1 MRRKTEMKKHILQFS
16 VRRIIV
22 IVIFLLCAV
31 IFLTQCSKEDAPEVT
46 IAISETLTPSI
57 TTDTTTVPDSLPPFI
72 ETQPDG
78 KISGTPIP
86 IETPKPTT
94 TPIESLKAIDAIA
107 QDMIT
112 PYMSNANDCREAIQN
127 GKMERCVVL
136 NFVQNISKEP
146 WEQLF
151 PDTDFFLASFYA
163 YGNPDSDISD
173 RSWTDLVAW
182 QNDRY
187 YRAENFDGLL
197 SMGNISVN
205 DKNRELIAKAF
216 ALMTLPSEYLQHEI
230 VFTNWEAVDIQGVFH
245 YNYTLQAW
253 TELGGVEV
261 TWGFVFNEKRLQAIS
276 GGLVQNEN
284 TGDYIDYIELGSG
297 ITRRDYDFRGE

>member
-1 MRRKTEMKKHILQFS
+1 MRQKTRVERHVFRLRARGMIVVICVICAAIL
-16 VRRIIV
+16 
-22 IVIFLLCAV
+22 
-31 IFLTQCSKEDAPEVT
+31 LTQCNKDDVSGTDENTAGTVEPST
-46 IAISETLTPSI
+46 SEN
-57 TTDTTTVPDSLPPFI
+57 TTAVSDSTMLI

-78 KISGTPIP
+78 EINETPLP
-86 IETPKPTT
+86 IETPEPTT
-94 TPIESLKAIDAIA
+94 DPIEGIKAVEAIA

-151 PDTDFFLASFYA
+151 PDTDFFLASFHA
-163 YGNPDSDISD
+163 YSNPDSDISD

-197 SMGNISVN
+197 SMDNISVN
-205 DKNRELIAKAF
+205 DENRELIAKAF

-253 TELGGVEV
+253 TKLGGVEV
-261 TWGFVFNEKRLQAIS
+261 TWGFVFNEEHLQAVS

-284 TGDYIDYIELGSG
+284 VGDYIDYIELGAG